1 MELGKHEKQSSLNKN
16 LKEKLTLHPL
26 QHGQQIGSKDLG
38 VTSSLS
44 FLNSGQVPSGDS
56 GTKPLIFTFV
66 PTVRRLPAHSQIVD
80 ASKFLAKIEE
90 EPRDE
95 NIRETINRSKAFSDS
110 TSTSGIGQGSS
121 IQTTA
126 HYTDT
131 SQKIFQGRRFKS
143 KPEAMEQGDLFK
155 AEYVFIV
162 DSEGEEEATSRND
175 NKISSH
181 GDNHRSLRP
190 QSLDLPK
197 SPVWGAEVPKK
208 PAIDIHSPSRPELP
222 PGIANQQ
229 KTAQL
234 NTSVSPSDHL
244 SCKPPAPSVS
254 STNSKVRSDLDNLNQ
269 SSILEEFLA
278 KRLSV
283 AGSSVHETATYYQ
296 TTAHSSPCFP
306 SKEATSELASPLSAQ
321 QCGSKPF
328 EPSVSKKPGSETEII
343 NKTPTPSSHFTCSSE
358 TLITTSNPLS
368 SSASLKFNTS
378 SYIPVR
384 ILMHSLSP
392 SPKPLNSPFY
402 GSSSTLCSINNP
414 SSQMSSSG
422 NLSKAGIRSPLPTRL
437 SLLTAILKSNP
448 SHRRPFSPASCP
460 PFSPSSLVSS
470 TLALDQKANIT
481 PPTPKKSFSSFSLSA
496 ESPYQEEPQPPE
508 FPHLSSHLPQF
519 LKASPDSYE
528 PLFSL
533 KKHLSPGPHTPSL
546 ASSTPASP
554 KRKTV
559 SPPQLRTRL
568 SSSSTLPPVSPS
580 TTSLNPTLSL
590 AKGKQEEDHRGSAPE
605 KPKRLHKYSPTTSS
619 PVLHSNPSLSR
630 GPTLSSPE
638 KCSLAS
644 STPFDLVSR
653 SKAGP
658 SQLLT
663 QELNLLSSASSDLS
677 TSKSSSHS
685 NASSPAR
692 VHFSSPELN
701 SLSWH
706 QNYTE
711 DYLVSGK
718 SHTSSL
724 FPGSTP
730 VSSTAPHKPLTRPQ
744 ELTSLKF
751 LSLHSDHENKKPKQ
765 YKIKSSYKAF
775 AAIPTNTL
783 LMEQKALDEPVKKES
798 VPKDDILDPHQEL
811 CSPAQLRQ
819 QTEELCAT
827 IDKVLQD
834 SLHHLESPS
843 SSLQTLMDSDVNKI
857 PSTLQRS
864 AGRETKY
871 ANLSLPMS
879 TVGESQLT
887 KPGVIRPAP
896 VKSKIILRKEEEE
909 EPYEPNPFSKYLE
922 DSSGPYAG
930 QEAVSLHP
938 LYQTK
943 LFPPTKLLLPS
954 QTIIGPHCVSPGPFS
969 HLTAVSLS
977 DKHENSHSSFSLK
990 ALYNKLSH
998 PIVTIPE
1005 NEALSSKEQ

>member
-229 KTAQL
+229 KTAQ
-234 NTSVSPSDHL
+234 
-244 SCKPPAPSVS
+244 
-254 STNSKVRSDLDNLNQ
+254 
-269 SSILEEFLA
+269 
-278 KRLSV
+278 
-283 AGSSVHETATYYQ
+283 
-296 TTAHSSPCFP
+296 
-306 SKEATSELASPLSAQ
+306 
-321 QCGSKPF
+321 
-328 EPSVSKKPGSETEII
+328 
-343 NKTPTPSSHFTCSSE
+343 
-358 TLITTSNPLS
+358 
-368 SSASLKFNTS
+368 
-378 SYIPVR
+378 
-384 ILMHSLSP
+384 
-392 SPKPLNSPFY
+392 
-402 GSSSTLCSINNP
+402 
-414 SSQMSSSG
+414 
-422 NLSKAGIRSPLPTRL
+422 
-437 SLLTAILKSNP
+437 
-448 SHRRPFSPASCP
+448 
-460 PFSPSSLVSS
+460 
-470 TLALDQKANIT
+470 
-481 PPTPKKSFSSFSLSA
+481 
-496 ESPYQEEPQPPE
+496 
-508 FPHLSSHLPQF
+508 
-519 LKASPDSYE
+519 
-528 PLFSL
+528 
-533 KKHLSPGPHTPSL
+533 
-546 ASSTPASP
+546 
-554 KRKTV
+554 
-559 SPPQLRTRL
+559 
-568 SSSSTLPPVSPS
+568 
-580 TTSLNPTLSL
+580 
-590 AKGKQEEDHRGSAPE
+590 
-605 KPKRLHKYSPTTSS
+605 
-619 PVLHSNPSLSR
+619 
-630 GPTLSSPE
+630 
-638 KCSLAS
+638 
-644 STPFDLVSR
+644 
-653 SKAGP
+653 
-658 SQLLT
+658 
-663 QELNLLSSASSDLS
+663 
-677 TSKSSSHS
+677 
-685 NASSPAR
+685 
-692 VHFSSPELN
+692 
-701 SLSWH
+701 
-706 QNYTE
+706 
-711 DYLVSGK
+711 
-718 SHTSSL
+718 
-724 FPGSTP
+724 
-730 VSSTAPHKPLTRPQ
+730 
-744 ELTSLKF
+744 
-751 LSLHSDHENKKPKQ
+751 Q

>member
-44 FLNSGQVPSGDS
+44 FLNAGQVPSGDS
-56 GTKPLIFTFV
+56 GTKPLIFTFI
-66 PTVRRLPAHSQIVD
+66 PTVRRLPVHSQIVD
-80 ASKFLAKIEE
+80 ASEFLTKIDE

-95 NIRETINRSKAFSDS
+95 NIRETINRSKKFSDS
-110 TSTSGIGQGSS
+110 LASTSGIGQESS
-121 IQTTA
+121 IQTTV

-131 SQKIFQGRRFKS
+131 SQNIFQGRRFKS
-143 KPEAMEQGDLFK
+143 SKPEAMEQSDLFK

-162 DSEGEEEATSRND
+162 DSEGEEESTSRND

-197 SPVWGAEVPKK
+197 VPMWGAEVPKK
-208 PAIDIHSPSRPELP
+208 PGIDIHAPPRPELP
-222 PGIANQQ
+222 PGTANQQ

-269 SSILEEFLA
+269 SSVLEEFLA
-278 KRLSV
+278 TRLSDI
-283 AGSSVHETATYYQ
+283 GSSVHETATYYQ
-296 TTAHSSPCFP
+296 ATVHSSPCFP
-306 SKEATSELASPLSAQ
+306 SKEATSELASPPSQQ

-328 EPSVSKKPGSETEII
+328 EPSVSKKPGSVTEII
-343 NKTPTPSSHFTCSSE
+343 NKAPAPSSHFTCSSE
-358 TLITTSNPLS
+358 TLITTTSPLS

-422 NLSKAGIRSPLPTRL
+422 NLSKAGVRSPLPTRL
-437 SLLTAILKSNP
+437 SLLTAILKSTP

-460 PFSPSSLVSS
+460 TFSPSSLVSS

-481 PPTPKKSFSSFSLSA
+481 PPSPKKFFSSFSLRA
-496 ESPYQEEPQPPE
+496 ESPYQEEPQPRE
-508 FPHLSSHLPQF
+508 FPHPSSHLPQF

-528 PLFSL
+528 SLFSL
-533 KKHLSPGPHTPSL
+533 RKHLSTGPHAPSL
-546 ASSTPASP
+546 ESSTTPASP

-559 SPPQLRTRL
+559 SLPQLKTRQ
-568 SSSSTLPPVSPS
+568 SSSSTFPPVSPS

-590 AKGKQEEDHRGSAPE
+590 VKGKQEVDHRGSAPE
-605 KPKRLHKYSPTTSS
+605 KPKRLHNYSPVTSS
-619 PVLHSNPSLSR
+619 PVLHSNPPLSR
-630 GPTLSSPE
+630 GTTLSSPE
-638 KCSLAS
+638 KCSPAS
-644 STPFDLVSR
+644 SITSDLVSR

-658 SQLLT
+658 FQFLT

-685 NASSPAR
+685 NASSTAR
-692 VHFSSPELN
+692 VHFSSPQLN

-711 DYLVSGK
+711 DYSVSGK
-718 SHTSSL
+718 SHTSSV

-730 VSSTAPHKPLTRPQ
+730 VSSIAPHKPLTRPP

-783 LMEQKALDEPVKKES
+783 LMEQKALDEPAKKGS
-798 VPKDDILDPHQEL
+798 IPKDDVSDPHLEL

-834 SLHHLESPS
+834 SLQHLESPS
-843 SSLQTLMDSDVNKI
+843 SSLQTLLDSDVNK
-857 PSTLQRS
+857 
-864 AGRETKY
+864 

-909 EPYEPNPFSKYLE
+909 PYEPNPFSKYLE
-922 DSSGPYAG
+922 DSSGPCAG

-943 LFPPTKLLLPS
+943 LFPPDKLPLPS
-954 QTIIGPHCVSPGPFS
+954 QTIIGPHCVNPGPFS

-977 DKHENSHSSFSLK
+977 DKHENSHSSFSPK

-1005 NEALSSKEQ
+1005 NEALGSKEQ